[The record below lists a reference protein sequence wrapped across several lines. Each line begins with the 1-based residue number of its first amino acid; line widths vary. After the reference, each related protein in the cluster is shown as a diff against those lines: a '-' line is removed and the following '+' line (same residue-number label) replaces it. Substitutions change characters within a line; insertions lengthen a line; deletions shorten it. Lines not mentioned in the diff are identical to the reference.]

1 MKKTQA
7 LSAIAMSILLFS
19 ACKKD
24 SQQLSP
30 AQDAVSTSM
39 QDMIREKGS
48 NPDEAIFASDAAAS
62 GGGHL
67 YTESNEAGQN
77 TIWVFSQDADGMLT
91 KQQEVNSGGA
101 GFGAGLGSQ
110 GALVLNET
118 HSLLFAVNAGDNT
131 VSSFSVAADGSLTLK
146 HTAASG
152 GTKPNSV
159 TVSGNILYVLNTG
172 SSSIY
177 GFTVGADGELTK
189 IEGSWHALSDTA
201 VDAPQI
207 SFEPTGHA
215 LYVTEKATNKIDRF
229 TLSSSGAIASAD
241 FMPSTGVTPFGF
253 DYARN
258 KKFLVVSNA
267 VMGLPAAG
275 SCTSYS
281 LSVNG
286 LLNDRNGAVANNQG
300 APCWVGTTKYGAF
313 AYVAN
318 TGNGSLSSYY
328 ISETG
333 NLYLINAAAGAAGMG
348 TIDVKVSSDNR
359 YTYAIGAVSNT
370 LEEFARKPFGQLSH
384 IGTVTSLPDFAAG
397 LAVY

>member
-7 LSAIAMSILLFS
+7 LTAIAMSMLLFS
-19 ACKKD
+19 ACKKENE
-24 SQQLSP
+24 LSKV
-30 AQDAVSTSM
+30 QGVVSTSL
-39 QDMIREKGS
+39 QDMISEHGA
-48 NPDEAIFASDAAAS
+48 NPDEAIFAANAAGT

-67 YTESNEAGQN
+67 YTQSNAAEQN
-77 TIWVFSQDADGMLT
+77 TIWVFSQSADGMLT

-101 GFGAGLGSQ
+101 GYGAGLGSQ
-110 GALVLNET
+110 GALILNET

-131 VSSFSVAADGSLTLK
+131 VSSFSVAADGNLTLK

-152 GTKPNSV
+152 GAKPNSV
-159 TVSGNILYVLNTG
+159 AVHGNILYVLNTG
-172 SSSIY
+172 SSSIC
-177 GFTVGADGELTK
+177 GFAIGSDGELTK

-207 SFEPTGHA
+207 SFEPTGQA

-229 TLSSSGAIASAD
+229 TLNPNGAVASAD
-241 FMPSTGVTPFGF
+241 FMPSTGETPFGF

-267 VMGLPAAG
+267 VMGLADAG

-281 LSVNG
+281 LSANG
-286 LLNDRNGAVANNQG
+286 MLNDRNGAVANNQG
-300 APCWVGTTKYGAF
+300 APCWVGTTKHGTF

-318 TGNGSLSSYY
+318 TGNGTLSSYY

-333 NLYLINAAAGAAGMG
+333 NLYLINAAAGAAGLS
-348 TIDVKVSSDNR
+348 TIDVIVSSDNR
-359 YTYAIGAVSNT
+359 YTYAIGAASHT
-370 LEEFARKPFGQLSH
+370 LEGFERKPFGQLNH
-384 IGTVTSLPDFAAG
+384 IGTVSSLPDFAAG